1 MSRPLRLEYPGALY
15 HVTTRGNAKDDIFID
30 GVDRRLFLGLL
41 ADEVRQQGWLC
52 YAYCLMNNHYHL
64 LFETPEANL
73 CRGMQRLNGRYTQR
87 FNYRRQRVGHVFQG
101 RYKAILVEKE
111 SHLQELIR
119 YVVLN
124 PVRAGVTA
132 DVGGWEWSSYEATVG
147 KCPCPDW
154 LAADEV
160 LAMFYGRRAIAINR
174 YRKFIQEG
182 MSAGAPWKN
191 LRGQI
196 YLGGDKFTKKLQSL
210 IANREFDRDI
220 PAQQRNPTRPGMEV
234 VLKDICRI
242 YKLDRE
248 VVLDRYSKEPFRVAV
263 FLLRMVCNLP
273 LKKVAELTHISIGR
287 VSQIQYQILS
297 QERTRKMDCLFK
309 KYQV

>member
-1 MSRPLRLEYPGALY
+1 MARPLRLEYPGALY
-15 HVTTRGNAKDDIFID
+15 HVTTRGNAKGDIFID
-30 GVDRRLFLGLL
+30 DVDRRIFLGLL
-41 ADEVRQQGWLC
+41 ADEVVQQGWLC

-87 FNYRRQRVGHVFQG
+87 FNYRHQRAGHLFQG

-111 SHLQELIR
+111 AHFQELSR

-124 PVRAGVTA
+124 PVRAGITA
-132 DVGGWEWSSYEATVG
+132 SAEEWAWSSYAATVG
-147 KCPCPDW
+147 KQPCPGW
-154 LAADEV
+154 LATRGI
-160 LAMFYGRRAIAINR
+160 LALFSGRRAIAVNR
-174 YRKFIQEG
+174 YRKFIREG
-182 MSAGAPWKN
+182 MSACAPWKN

-196 YLGGDKFTKKLQSL
+196 YLGGDDFTEKLQSL
-210 IANREFDRDI
+210 IANKEFDRDI
-220 PAQQRNPTRPGMEV
+220 PMQQRKPARPGMED

-248 VVLDRYSKEPFRVAV
+248 VVLDRQSKEPFRVAV
-263 FLLRMVCNLP
+263 FLLRKVCNLP
-273 LKKVAELTHISIGR
+273 LKNVSELFNISIGR
-287 VSQIQYQILS
+287 VSQIQYQIFS
-297 QERTRKMDCLFK
+297 QGRTQKRDYLFK